1 MEMTNARV
9 LGYIDPALEGQTIT
23 FFCPSPRQAI
33 SGPNSSIC
41 MGNGKWDPD
50 PGEVECTGHG
60 QPVTTG
66 TTTLG
71 VTCTILQYYI

>member
-1 MEMTNARV
+1 MEVTNARALDYV
-9 LGYIDPALEGQTIT
+9 DPALEGQNIT
-23 FFCPSPRQAI
+23 FICPSPGQAL

-41 MGNGKWDPD
+41 MGNGEWDPD
-50 PGEVECTGHG
+50 PGEVECTG